1 MERRKK
7 VVTEVRREGRKVMKD
22 RRKEVQYSTVQY
34 SREGRKAKGKRRC
47 VGAGGF

>member
-22 RRKEVQYSTVQY
+22 RRKEVQYSTVKK
-34 SREGRKAKGKRRC
+34 EEKWKKEETKMWK
-47 VGAGGF
+47 